1 MTNKT
6 FADLGLSA
14 EVLQA
19 VGKLGYEQPSPIQ
32 ADAIP
37 LIMSGENMIGQSQT
51 GSGKTAAFAIPA
63 IERVDL
69 TEKSTQILI
78 LCPTR
83 ELAVQ
88 VSEECF
94 KLASFKKGVKSVPV
108 YGGQSYDR
116 QIRAL
121 KEGTQIVIGTPGR
134 LLDHLD
140 RGTLKLDRIKMVVLD
155 EADEMLDMGFR
166 DDIKSILDAIK
177 GPRQLVC
184 FSATMAKP
192 ILNLIGTYAPNLKT
206 VKIAHKAMT
215 VPTVEQ
221 LSYEVRGRGKTE
233 ILTRLID
240 FYEIKLGIV
249 FCNTKQMVDDLA
261 DELTARGYS
270 ADRIHGGMTQGQR
283 DVVMNKFRT
292 SRIEFLVATD
302 VAARGID
309 VNDIEAVFNYDLPW
323 DEEDYVHRIGRTG
336 RAGRSG
342 RAISLVAG
350 REIYKLQNIERF
362 TKVRIQKKQPPSM
375 EEIEEKRT
383 NVFFERIRV
392 ALQDGKFSKEVPL
405 VDRLLEQGY
414 ASTDIACAV
423 IQELRKAEGQGSEE
437 VAAPAYEKPER
448 AERSFSGRSSRGGDG
463 GGGGGSRGGDG
474 GGGGGKWRGG
484 RTSRR
489 PDQGSGGGK
498 PFFKKKSSPKT

>member
-6 FADLGLSA
+6 FADLGLSP
-14 EVLQA
+14 ELLQA

-32 ADAIP
+32 AEAIP
-37 LIMSGENMIGQSQT
+37 LIMAGKNMIGQSMT
-51 GSGKTAAFAIPA
+51 GSGKTAAFGIPA
-63 IERVDL
+63 VEMVDAK
-69 TEKSTQILI
+69 EHATQVLI

-94 KLASFKKGVKSVPV
+94 KLASGKRGVKSVPI

-121 KEGTQIVIGTPGR
+121 REGTQIVIGTPGR
-134 LLDHLD
+134 LLDHLE
-140 RGTLKLDRIKMVVLD
+140 RRTLKLDKIKLVVLD

-166 DDIKSILDAIK
+166 DDIKTILNAIT

-192 ILNLIGTYAPNLKT
+192 IMNLITTYAPDLKQ
-206 VKIAHKAMT
+206 VKMAHKALT

-221 LSYEVRGRGKTE
+221 LSYEVRGINKTE
-233 ILTRLID
+233 MLTRLID
-240 FYEIKLGIV
+240 FYEIKLGVV

-270 ADRIHGGMTQGQR
+270 ADRIHGGMNQSQR
-283 DVVMNKFRT
+283 DTVMNKFRN

-309 VNDIEAVFNYDLPW
+309 VNDVEAVFNYDLPW

-350 REIYKLQNIERF
+350 REIYKLQNIERY
-362 TKVRIQKKQPPSM
+362 TKMRIQKRQPPSLG
-375 EEIEEKRT
+375 EIEEKRT
-383 NVFFERIRV
+383 NVFFERIRTT
-392 ALQDGKFSKEVPL
+392 LQEGKFHRELPL
-405 VDRLLEQGY
+405 VDRFLEQGF
-414 ASTDIACAV
+414 ASTDIACAL
-423 IQELRKAEGQGSEE
+423 IQELRKAEGQSPE
-437 VAAPAYEKPER
+437 VAATPVYEKQ
-448 AERSFSGRSSRGGDG
+448 ERSRNERGHSSSGER
-463 GGGGGSRGGDG
+463 
-474 GGGGGKWRGG
+474 GKWRGSRG
-484 RTSRR
+484 NRR
-489 PDQGSGGGK
+489 PSHGGGGGK
-498 PFFKKKSSPKT
+498 PFFKRKRRS

>member
-6 FADLGLSA
+6 FTDLGLSP
-14 EVLQA
+14 ELLQA

-32 ADAIP
+32 AESIP
-37 LIMSGENMIGQSQT
+37 LIMSGKNMIGQSMT

-63 IERVDL
+63 IEMVDAK
-69 TEKSTQILI
+69 EHATQVLI

-94 KLASFKKGVKSVPV
+94 KLSSFKRGVKSVPV
-108 YGGQSYDR
+108 YGGQSYER

-121 KEGTQIVIGTPGR
+121 REGTQIVIGTPGR
-134 LLDHLD
+134 LLDHLE
-140 RGTLKLDRIKMVVLD
+140 RRTLKLDKIKLVVLD

-166 DDIKSILDAIK
+166 DDIKTILEAIEN
-177 GPRQLVC
+177 PRQLVC

-192 ILNLIGTYAPNLKT
+192 IMNLITTYAPDLKQ
-206 VKIAHKAMT
+206 VKMEHKALT

-221 LSYEVRGRGKTE
+221 LSYEVRGMSKTE

-240 FYEIKLGIV
+240 FYEIKLGVV

-261 DELTARGYS
+261 DELMARGYS
-270 ADRIHGGMTQGQR
+270 ADRIHGGMSQSQR
-283 DVVMNKFRT
+283 DAVMNKFRA

-309 VNDIEAVFNYDLPW
+309 VNDVEAVFNYDLPW

-350 REIYKLQNIERF
+350 REIYKLQNIERY
-362 TKVRIQKKQPPSM
+362 TKMRIQKKQPPSLG
-375 EEIEEKRT
+375 EIEEKRT
-383 NVFFERIRV
+383 NIFFERIRTT
-392 ALQDGKFSKEVPL
+392 LKEGKFQSELPL
-405 VDRLLEQGY
+405 VDRLLEQGF
-414 ASTDIACAV
+414 ASTDIACAL
-423 IQELRKAEGQGSEE
+423 IQELRKVEGQGTEP
-437 VAAPAYEKPER
+437 AAMPAYEKPESAPHKR
-448 AERSFSGRSSRGGDG
+448 GRSSDGRGE
-463 GGGGGSRGGDG
+463 
-474 GGGGGKWRGG
+474 GKWRGS
-484 RTSRR
+484 RSNRR
-489 PDQGSGGGK
+489 PSHDGAGN
-498 PFFKKKSSPKT
+498 PFFKGKRR

>member
-1 MTNKT
+1 MTTKT
-6 FADLGLSA
+6 FAELGLSA
-14 EVLQA
+14 ESLQA
-19 VGKLGYEQPSPIQ
+19 IGKLGYEQPSPIQ

-37 LIMSGENMIGQSQT
+37 LIMSGENIIGQSQT
-51 GSGKTAAFAIPA
+51 GSGKTAAFGIPA
-63 IERVDL
+63 VERVDPAD
-69 TEKSTQILI
+69 KSTQVLI

-121 KEGTQIVIGTPGR
+121 REGTQIVIGTPGR
-134 LLDHLD
+134 LLDHLE

-192 ILNLIGTYAPNLKT
+192 ILNLISTYAPNLKT

-221 LSYEVRGRGKTE
+221 ISYEVRGRGKTE

-261 DELTARGYS
+261 DELSARGYS
-270 ADRIHGGMTQGQR
+270 ADRIHGGMNQSQR
-283 DVVMNKFRT
+283 DAVMNKFRT

-342 RAISLVAG
+342 RAISLIAG

-362 TKVRIQKKQPPSM
+362 TKVRIQRKQPPSM

-383 NVFFERIRV
+383 NVFFEKIRT
-392 ALQDGKFSKEVPL
+392 ALQEGKFSKEAPL
-405 VDRLLEQGY
+405 VDRLLEQGF

-423 IQELRKAEGQGSEE
+423 IQELRKSEGQG
-437 VAAPAYEKPER
+437 ADTTPAPAYEKPER
-448 AERSFSGRSSRGGDG
+448 SERPERSG
-463 GGGGGSRGGDG
+463 GGGGGNYGG
-474 GGGGGKWRGG
+474 GGGGGKWKGG
-484 RTSRR
+484 RSSRR
-489 PDQGSGGGK
+489 PEPSSGGGGGGGGGAAGRPSFRKRK
-498 PFFKKKSSPKT
+498 PRD